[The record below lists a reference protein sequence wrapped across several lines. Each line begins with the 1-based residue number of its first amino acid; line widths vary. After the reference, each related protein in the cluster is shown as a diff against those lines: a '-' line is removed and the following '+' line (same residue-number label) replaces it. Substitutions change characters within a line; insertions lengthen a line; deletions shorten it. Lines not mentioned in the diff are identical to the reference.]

1 MLALHIVLNQS
12 GLTTHKKKVLPL
24 WIKIVGNTYG
34 DYSSQTVEL
43 ILWKRFRSKKTLS
56 SKTLIYKYWNCI
68 LRLRLKIVK
77 ENHTLFSVQTHLG
90 QIRRGSAPHAPG
102 SACKLWKESGI
113 WSFHIILDDCGKID
127 SSVKVAFRLTFH
139 LSLLLT
145 KWTIAIYRR
154 LQECFHK
161 LITRAGKRSILSLWR
176 RVFYRS
182 TSLNKFIRVALC
194 TEKSYSWQNDKV
206 FNLHNFPPNNVRNF
220 DCFRK
225 RQRGR

>member
-1 MLALHIVLNQS
+1 MF
-12 GLTTHKKKVLPL
+12 
-24 WIKIVGNTYG
+24 WIKIVGSTYG

-43 ILWKRFRSKKTLS
+43 ILWKGFRSKKTLS

-68 LRLRLKIVK
+68 PRLRLKIVK

-90 QIRRGSAPHAPG
+90 QIRPGSAPHAPG

-113 WSFHIILDDCGKID
+113 WSFHIILDESGKID
-127 SSVKVAFRLTFH
+127 SSVNVAFRVTFH
-139 LSLLLT
+139 VSLLLT
-145 KWTIAIYRR
+145 KWTVAIYRR
-154 LQECFHK
+154 IKECFHK
-161 LITRAGKRSILSLWR
+161 LNARRKTFYFVF

-182 TSLNKFIRVALC
+182 TFLNKLIRVALWK
-194 TEKSYSWQNDKV
+194 EKSYSWQNEKV

-225 RQRGR
+225 CQRGR